1 MKLTWFAGTTLRIHI
16 GGQILVTD
24 PQRAPGFVDR
34 TELVA
39 GADQVFVLVDNHE
52 LPPIGA
58 LRWRPRVPQRM
69 IDEADARPPVSIGS
83 IGKGA
88 VLVDALGEPPLMLMW
103 DAEMPPLGRWVS
115 DAVMVLFGASD
126 DLTAMASALLEI
138 APPRLLALA
147 ADEATIDVVIDRLR
161 QHLDSTAL
169 VSLEPGM
176 AREV

>member
-1 MKLTWFAGTTLRIHI
+1 
-16 GGQILVTD
+16 
-24 PQRAPGFVDR
+24 
-34 TELVA
+34 
-39 GADQVFVLVDNHE
+39 
-52 LPPIGA
+52 
-58 LRWRPRVPQRM
+58 M

-88 VLVDALGEPPLMLMW
+88 VLVDALGEPPLLLMW

-115 DAVMVLFGASD
+115 DAAVVLFGASD

-147 ADEATIDVVIDRLR
+147 ADEATIDVAIDRLR
-161 QHLDSTAL
+161 QHLEGAAL

-176 AREV
+176 ALEV